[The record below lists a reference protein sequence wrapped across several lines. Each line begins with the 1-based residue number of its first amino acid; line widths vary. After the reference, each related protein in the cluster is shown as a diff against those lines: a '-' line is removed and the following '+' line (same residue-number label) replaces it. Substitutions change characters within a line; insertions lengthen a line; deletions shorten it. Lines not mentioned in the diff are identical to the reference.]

1 MRQTARRDAA
11 AEPDAGPAGPA
22 VGPLERGLQVLQAL
36 CEGPQRPADLVR
48 GTGLVRST
56 VDRVVS
62 TLVRVGYV
70 RWQGREVAP
79 APRLME
85 LGNAYLSGSGLPAAL
100 SAPALELSE
109 ALDESV
115 SLAVADRDGVRF
127 VLQSPRRRAMSVSFR
142 VGDLLPAELCAPGAI
157 FAAGWDAGAWRSWE
171 RRVAGAAGDA
181 PRFSV
186 PAGARADAAAD
197 LRRRAADFER
207 TGWAVD
213 DQLIEPGL
221 IAVAVPV
228 RAPDGAVAC
237 AVSVVSHTSRHT
249 AASLREHALPEL
261 RASVRRMEAALA
273 APPAAPPAGRAARRT
288 GVDRSREVK
297 QELGPDFLQS
307 LQRGL
312 AVMAALGTPGGATI
326 AEAAAATGLPRATA
340 RRALASL
347 RTLGYAAEAGGRFT
361 LLPRVLDLGYAALSG
376 LALEEIAAPHLRR
389 LVEEVGDSAS
399 LSVLEGTDI
408 RYVARAPAGRIMS
421 VAISVGTRF
430 PAYATSMGRVLLAGL
445 DDDAA
450 RDLLERSDR
459 RPFTAATRTGVA
471 DLAREVAR
479 VRADGHALVDQEL
492 EEGLRSLAVPVRDR
506 GGRVVAAANLAAHA
520 GPEPPERTRERLLPA
535 LAAAARAIETDLA
548 VVTEHL
554 PR

>member
-11 AEPDAGPAGPA
+11 AEPDAGPA

-62 TLVRVGYV
+62 TLVRIGYV

-85 LGNAYLSGSGLPAAL
+85 LGNAYLSGGGLPAAL

-171 RRVAGAAGDA
+171 RRAAGAAGDV

-186 PAGARADAAAD
+186 PAGGRTDAAD

-228 RAPDGAVAC
+228 RAPDGTVAC

-249 AASLREHALPEL
+249 PASLREHALPEL

-273 APPAAPPAGRAARRT
+273 APPADHAARRT

-312 AVMAALGTPGGATI
+312 AVMVALGAPGGATI

-340 RRALASL
+340 RRALTSL

-361 LLPRVLDLGYAALSG
+361 LLPRVLDLGYAGLSG
-376 LALEEIAAPHLRR
+376 LTLEEIAAPHLRR

-399 LSVLEGTDI
+399 LSVLEGTDV
-408 RYVARAPAGRIMS
+408 RYVARAPAERIMS

-445 DDDAA
+445 DDAAA

-459 RPFTAATRTGVA
+459 RAFTAATRTGVA
-471 DLAREVAR
+471 DLAREVVR

-506 GGRVVAAANLAAHA
+506 EGRVVAAANLAAHA

-535 LAAAARAIETDLA
+535 LAAAARSIETDLA

-554 PR
+554 PH

>member
-11 AEPDAGPAGPA
+11 AGPDAGPAGPP

-85 LGNAYLSGSGLPAAL
+85 LGNAYLAGSGLPAAL

-115 SLAVADRDGVRF
+115 SLAVADRDGARF

-157 FAAGWDAGAWRSWE
+157 FAAGWSADAWRAWE
-171 RRVAGAAGDA
+171 RRVAGAREDA

-186 PAGARADAAAD
+186 PAGGRADAAD

-228 RAPDGAVAC
+228 RAPDGSVAC

-249 AASLREHALPEL
+249 PASLREHALPEL

-273 APPAAPPAGRAARRT
+273 APPDAPPEGRAARRT

-312 AVMAALGTPGGATI
+312 AVMVALGAPGGATI

-347 RTLGYAAEAGGRFT
+347 RTLGYAAESGGRFT
-361 LLPRVLDLGYAALSG
+361 LLPRVLDLGYAGLSG
-376 LALEEIAAPHLRR
+376 LTLEEIAAPHLRR

-408 RYVARAPAGRIMS
+408 RYVARAPAERIMS

-445 DDDAA
+445 DDGAA

-459 RPFTAATRTGVA
+459 RAFTAATRTGAA

>member
-1 MRQTARRDAA
+1 MRQTAPRTSVEPV
-11 AEPDAGPAGPA
+11 AEPA
-22 VGPLERGLQVLQAL
+22 VGPLERGLQVVRAL
-36 CEGPQRPADLVR
+36 CDGPQRPADLVR

-62 TLVRVGYV
+62 TLAQMGYV

-85 LGNAYLSGSGLPAAL
+85 LGNAYLTAGGLPAAL
-100 SAPALELSE
+100 AAPALELSE

-157 FAAGWDAGAWRSWE
+157 FAADWDTTAWHAWE
-171 RRVAGAAGDA
+171 RRVAGAHDDV

-186 PAGARADAAAD
+186 PAEGRADAAAR
-197 LRRRAADFER
+197 LRRRTADFER
-207 TGWAVD
+207 TGWAED

-221 IAVAVPV
+221 IAIAVPA
-228 RAPDGAVAC
+228 RTPDGAVAC

-249 AASLREHALPEL
+249 VASLREHALPEL

-273 APPAAPPAGRAARRT
+273 APPAAPPARRT
-288 GVDRSREVK
+288 GVDRSREAK
-297 QELGPDFLQS
+297 EELGPDFLQS

-312 AVMAALGTPGGATI
+312 AVMVALDVPGGATI

-347 RTLGYAAEAGGRFT
+347 CALGYAAESGGRFA
-361 LLPRVLDLGYAALSG
+361 LLPRVLDLGYAGLSG
-376 LALEEIAAPHLRR
+376 LTLEEIAAPHLRR

-399 LSVLEGTDI
+399 LSVLEGADV

-445 DDDAA
+445 DEATA

-459 RPFTAATRTGVA
+459 RALTARTRTGVA

-506 GGRVVAAANLAAHA
+506 AGRVVAAANLAAHA

-548 VVTEHL
+548 VVTEHR